1 MWFELAGLLED
12 VDEFDA
18 ARDAYRSAAAASG
31 IQSRPRIK
39 AASKLGAEL
48 R

>member
-12 VDEFDA
+12 VNEFDA

-31 IQSRPRIK
+31 VQSRPRMRTAK
-39 AASKLGAEL
+39 MVENRS
-48 R
+48 